1 MSDIKSFTTHNFDA
15 VNDQIQQISKR
26 ERARTFA
33 YRLQSLRTIF
43 LYAAGVALIVCIL
56 MLCFS
61 WAYRIM
67 NAPYPEKEV
76 QVVKPEIIE
85 IEVLKVVQVPV
96 ERSILESD
104 ENTYKG
110 PTSTTTSSTTN
121 SNVSVVTNFNTFKTA
136 VVPQLANYGLAEV
149 VTGWKYS
156 SSESKFPDY
165 QYCYI
170 NKDSGGSAQL
180 RADLARINE
189 DGELISYVD
198 SKLALE
204 MSIPQK
210 ILNEAASYCQWA
222 GTG

>member
-1 MSDIKSFTTHNFDA
+1 MSDLKSYTTHNFDA

-33 YRLQSLRTIF
+33 YRLQSLRTIL
-43 LYAAGVALIVCIL
+43 LYAAGAALIVCLL

-85 IEVLKVVQVPV
+85 KEVLKVVQVPV

-110 PTSTTTSSTTN
+110 PTTTTTTSTTN

-136 VVPQLANYGLAEV
+136 VVPELASYGLSQV

-156 SSESKFPDY
+156 SSETEFPEY

-170 NKDSGGSAQL
+170 N
-180 RADLARINE
+180 
-189 DGELISYVD
+189 
-198 SKLALE
+198 
-204 MSIPQK
+204 
-210 ILNEAASYCQWA
+210 
-222 GTG
+222 

>member
-33 YRLQSLRTIF
+33 YRLQSLRTIL
-43 LYAAGVALIVCIL
+43 LYAAGVALIVCLL

-85 IEVLKVVQVPV
+85 KEVLKVVQVPV

-110 PTSTTTSSTTN
+110 PTSTTTTSTTN

-136 VVPQLANYGLAEV
+136 VVPELASYGLSQV

-156 SSESKFPDY
+156 SSETEFPEY

-170 NKDSGGSAQL
+170 NKDSGGTAKL
-180 RADLARINE
+180 RADLAEINE
-189 DGELISYVD
+189 DGEYISYVD
-198 SKLALE
+198 SKLAREL
-204 MSIPQK
+204 SIPQT
-210 ILNEAASYCQWA
+210 ILNQAVSYCQWA

>member
-85 IEVLKVVQVPV
+85 KEVLKVVQVPV

-136 VVPQLANYGLAEV
+136 EVPQLANYGLAEV
-149 VTGWKYS
+149 VTDGS
-156 SSESKFPDY
+156 IPVLRANFDY
-165 QYCYI
+165 QYV
-170 NKDSGGSAQL
+170 
-180 RADLARINE
+180 
-189 DGELISYVD
+189 IS
-198 SKLALE
+198 
-204 MSIPQK
+204 IK
-210 ILNEAASYCQWA
+210 ILEDLLN
-222 GTG
+222 

>member
-85 IEVLKVVQVPV
+85 KEVLKVVQVPV

-121 SNVSVVTNFNTFKTA
+121 SNVSVVTNFNTFI
-136 VVPQLANYGLAEV
+136 AEV

>member
-1 MSDIKSFTTHNFDA
+1 MSDIKSYTTHNFDA

-33 YRLQSLRTIF
+33 YRVQSLRTIL
-43 LYAAGVALIVCIL
+43 LYVAGVALIVCLL
-56 MLCFS
+56 MLCLS
-61 WAYRIM
+61 WAYRIL

-85 IEVLKVVQVPV
+85 KEVLKVVQVPV
-96 ERSILESD
+96 ERSILKSD

-110 PTSTTTSSTTN
+110 PTTTTTTSTTN

-136 VVPQLANYGLAEV
+136 VVPELASYGLSEI

-156 SSESKFPDY
+156 SSEIEFPEY

-170 NKDSGGSAQL
+170 QKESGGAARL
-180 RADLARINE
+180 RADLAEIR
-189 DGELISYVD
+189 DGEYISGVD
-198 SKLALE
+198 SKLAREL
-204 MSIPQK
+204 SVPQA
-210 ILNEAASYCQWA
+210 ILNQAVSYCQWA
-222 GTG
+222 GN